1 MAERVES
8 FNFLFADLAD
18 EIFHEI
24 GDEGVEETL
33 ECLSAD
39 EARDCVGELREDCVM
54 QRAEERDGRADGV
67 ELEVA
72 GVEAV
77 VEVGGEVGDFVGEV
91 DELGFEWWELREK
104 IFGEL
109 GVG

>member
-1 MAERVES
+1 M
-8 FNFLFADLAD
+8 
-18 EIFHEI
+18 
-24 GDEGVEETL
+24 
-33 ECLSAD
+33 
-39 EARDCVGELREDCVM
+39 
-54 QRAEERDGRADGV
+54 
-67 ELEVA
+67 EVA